1 MAKKKKQAPD
11 WVEELGTLLKG
22 FLESHEGVAVSIIA
36 SDDEGY
42 WAHIPDY
49 NLWNRQLQATLINE
63 PTLFMPTTD
72 AVGEAY
78 EHMQK
83 TVNENQ
89 AKSQGIPLVID
100 VNKIKS

>member
-1 MAKKKKQAPD
+1 MADEKKQAPD

-42 WAHIPDY
+42 WAHIPGY
-49 NLWNRQLQATLINE
+49 NLWNRQLQETLIHE
-63 PTLFMPTTD
+63 PALFMPTAD
-72 AVGEAY
+72 AVSEAY
-78 EHMQK
+78 EYIQK
-83 TVNENQ
+83 TVDKNK
-89 AKSQGIPLVID
+89 AIRHGIPLVID

>member
-1 MAKKKKQAPD
+1 MADEKKQAPD

-36 SDDEGY
+36 SDDSGY

-78 EHMQK
+78 EYMKK
-83 TVNENQ
+83 TVDENK
-89 AKSQGIPLVID
+89 AEGQGIPLVIN
-100 VNKIKS
+100 VNRIKS

>member
-1 MAKKKKQAPD
+1 MADEKKQAPD
-11 WVEELGTLLKG
+11 WVDELGTLLKG
-22 FLESHEGVAVSIIA
+22 FFESHEGVAVSIIA
-36 SDDEGY
+36 SDDKGY

-78 EHMQK
+78 EYMQK
-83 TVNENQ
+83 TVQENQ
-89 AKSQGIPLVID
+89 AKGQEIPFV
-100 VNKIKS
+100 VNTGGIKS